1 MEQHSHVFKVTYVKM
16 YVFCFVFLFLF
27 FDPALMMISFQILQD
42 PLEKLREAI
51 GKVMPGQLAR
61 FHDNRQAHAQVKS
74 TKYAHG
80 GLVLP
85 Q

>member
-42 PLEKLREAI
+42 PLEMIREAI

-61 FHDNRQAHAQVKS
+61 SHEDIFILSNCDTEGILNVE
-74 TKYAHG
+74 
-80 GLVLP
+80 P
-85 Q
+85 FF